1 MTGADDPLAPYRR
14 RLLGLAYRMLGSRAD
29 AEDIVQDTY
38 LRYRNASC
46 IDNVEAWL
54 VTTVTHQCI
63 DRTRGA
69 RARREVYVGSWLP
82 EPVLN
87 EAELSPETAME
98 LADDLSFALLL
109 VLQRLSSAE
118 RAAFLLHDVFEVN
131 FAEVSAILGKS
142 SEACR
147 QLAVRARRTVRK
159 NRPVEAWSRS
169 HPSGVLAAFGEALA
183 SGDLQRIVSL
193 LKADAMLIADGGGLK
208 LTALN
213 PIVGADRIARYF
225 AGVRRKFPVDP
236 ERIRWETASING
248 APGMVIF
255 LDGMVDQTMSIEAG
269 DGRIASIYI
278 VRNPQKLE
286 WIGKEIVPLR
296 APFQKCAAE
305 NLQ

>member
-38 LRYRNASC
+38 LRYRAASH

-54 VTTVTHQCI
+54 VTTVTRQCI
-63 DRTRGA
+63 DRIRGA

-82 EPVLN
+82 EPVVN
-87 EAELSPETAME
+87 EADLSPETAME

-109 VLQRLSSAE
+109 VLQRLSAAE
-118 RAAFLLHDVFEVN
+118 RAAFLLHDIFDLS

-147 QLAVRARRTVRK
+147 QLAARARRAVRK
-159 NRPVEAWSRS
+159 ERPAEAWSRPR
-169 HPSGVLAAFGEALA
+169 PSGVLAAFGEALA
-183 SGDLQRIVSL
+183 SSDLQRIVSL
-193 LKADAMLIADGGGLK
+193 LKAEAVLIADGGGMK
-208 LTALN
+208 LTAIN

-225 AGVRRKFPVDP
+225 AGVRRKFTVDP
-236 ERIRWETASING
+236 DRIRWETALING

-255 LDGMVDQTMSIEAG
+255 LDGKIEQTMSIEAE
-269 DGRIASIYI
+269 DDVISSIYI
-278 VRNPQKLE
+278 IRNPQKLE
-286 WIGKEIVPLR
+286 WIGKEIVPR
-296 APFQKCAAE
+296 QASFH
-305 NLQ
+305 NFDVGSLQ

>member
-1 MTGADDPLAPYRR
+1 MAGPDDPLAPYRR

-38 LRYRNASC
+38 LRYRNASH
-46 IDNVEAWL
+46 IGNVEAWL

-63 DRTRGA
+63 DRIRSA
-69 RARREVYVGSWLP
+69 RAKREVYVGSWLP

-109 VLQRLSSAE
+109 VLQRLSPAE
-118 RAAFLLHDVFEVN
+118 RAAFLLHDIFELS

-142 SEACR
+142 SVACR
-147 QLAVRARRTVRK
+147 QLAARARRTVREK
-159 NRPVEAWSRS
+159 RPVAAWSRS
-169 HPSGVLAAFGEALA
+169 RPSDVLAAFGEALA
-183 SGDLQRIVSL
+183 SGDLQRIVRL
-193 LKADAMLIADGGGLK
+193 LNADAVLIADGGGMK

-225 AGVRRKFPVDP
+225 AGVRRKFPVDSD
-236 ERIRWETASING
+236 RIRWEAALING
-248 APGMVIF
+248 VPGMVIF
-255 LDGMVDQTMSIEAG
+255 LDGKVEQTMSIEAAD
-269 DGRIASIYI
+269 DGIASIYI
-278 VRNPQKLE
+278 IRNPRKLE
-286 WIGKEIVPLR
+286 WIAKELGPR
-296 APFQKCAAE
+296 QASFHNCAGE